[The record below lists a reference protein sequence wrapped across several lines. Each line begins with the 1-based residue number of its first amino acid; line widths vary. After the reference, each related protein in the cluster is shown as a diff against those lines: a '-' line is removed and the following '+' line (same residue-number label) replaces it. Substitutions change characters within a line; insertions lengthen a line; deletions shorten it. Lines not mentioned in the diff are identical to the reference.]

1 MHKTLTR
8 HLLPDMPRSLN
19 VLPTNTLQTQ
29 HWIWEERGMAMV
41 YQSSEA
47 RVLDEPSYGYAPSRL
62 NVLEG
67 GGLDQMARR
76 AASPVFLKAAICAV
90 VLTVTLFVV
99 GSLSIALTSGSV
111 SILQSNASLSSKI
124 DQTEEANA
132 DLRVACS
139 LLSSYD
145 RIGRIATQNLDMV
158 YANEV
163 VHLDV

>member
-1 MHKTLTR
+1 
-8 HLLPDMPRSLN
+8 
-19 VLPTNTLQTQ
+19 
-29 HWIWEERGMAMV
+29 MV

-47 RVLDEPSYGYAPSRL
+47 RRIDVPTFADAADRL

-76 AASPVFLKAAICAV
+76 SASPTFLKAAICAV
-90 VLTVTLFVV
+90 ALMVTLFIV

-111 SILQSNASLSSKI
+111 SILQSNETISAQISQAE
-124 DQTEEANA
+124 DANA
-132 DLRVACS
+132 DLRIACS
-139 LLSSYD
+139 LLSSSD
-145 RIGRIATQNLDMV
+145 RIGRIATQNLHIV

>member
-1 MHKTLTR
+1 
-8 HLLPDMPRSLN
+8 
-19 VLPTNTLQTQ
+19 
-29 HWIWEERGMAMV
+29 MV

-47 RVLDEPSYGYAPSRL
+47 RRIDVPTFADAADRL

-76 AASPVFLKAAICAV
+76 SASPTFLKAAICAV
-90 VLTVTLFVV
+90 ALMVTLFIV

-111 SILQSNASLSSKI
+111 SILQSNETISAQISQAE
-124 DQTEEANA
+124 DANA
-132 DLRVACS
+132 DLRIACS
-139 LLSSYD
+139 LLSSSD
-145 RIGRIATQNLDMV
+145 RIGRIATQNLHMV

>member
-1 MHKTLTR
+1 
-8 HLLPDMPRSLN
+8 
-19 VLPTNTLQTQ
+19 
-29 HWIWEERGMAMV
+29 MV

-47 RVLDEPSYGYAPSRL
+47 RRIDVPTFADAADRL

-76 AASPVFLKAAICAV
+76 SASPTFLKAAICTVA
-90 VLTVTLFVV
+90 LMVTLFIV

-111 SILQSNASLSSKI
+111 SILQSNETISAQISQAE
-124 DQTEEANA
+124 DANA
-132 DLRVACS
+132 DLRIACS
-139 LLSSYD
+139 LLSSSD
-145 RIGRIATQNLDMV
+145 RIGRIATQNLHMV